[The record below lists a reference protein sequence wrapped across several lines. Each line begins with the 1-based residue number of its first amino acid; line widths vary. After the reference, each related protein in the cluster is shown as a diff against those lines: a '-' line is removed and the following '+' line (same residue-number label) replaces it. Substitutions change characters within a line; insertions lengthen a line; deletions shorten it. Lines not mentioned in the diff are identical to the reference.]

1 VQPVTPS
8 SGLIDSPSAAGH
20 NRPRVPGCERFME
33 TKTMMPSFLRGIAG
47 WSRVVCLAVTAGM
60 LPAIAVSVL
69 AEPADNRWEPAIR
82 AFERDDRETAYPD
95 NAILFVGSSSIRLW
109 DTLAADMAPH
119 AVIQRGFG
127 GARTADVVRYAERI
141 LAGRRP
147 PALVLFVANDIR
159 GDAATDLEPAEAAA
173 QFKAFLDHVR
183 RESPETVMLVV
194 AVTPTESR
202 WAVWP
207 QIRRLNQRLA
217 GLCDETAHTIFIP
230 TEDLY
235 LGPTGRP
242 QPELFRTDRLHLSPA
257 GYARWTK
264 RIRSYLDPLVAG
276 PGGTEPADQP

>member
-1 VQPVTPS
+1 VVSGWRILRGRWWGVCLVVTL
-8 SGLIDSPSAAGH
+8 G
-20 NRPRVPGCERFME
+20 
-33 TKTMMPSFLRGIAG
+33 MPSTPTR
-47 WSRVVCLAVTAGM
+47 VTAT
-60 LPAIAVSVL
+60 
-69 AEPADNRWEPAIR
+69 EPADDRWEPAIR

-95 NAILFVGSSSIRLW
+95 DAILFVGSSSIRLW

-127 GARTADVVRYAERI
+127 GARTADVVRYADRI

-159 GDAATDLEPAEAAA
+159 GDAATDLAPAAAAA
-173 QFKAFLDHVR
+173 QFKAFLDQVR
-183 RESPETVMLVV
+183 RGSPATVLLVV
-194 AVTPTESR
+194 AVTPAESR

-207 QIRRLNQRLA
+207 QIRRLNERLA
-217 GLCDETAHTIFIP
+217 GLCDKTAHTIFIP

-242 QPELFRTDRLHLSPA
+242 QSELFRTDRLHLSPA
-257 GYARWTK
+257 GYARWTR

>member
-1 VQPVTPS
+1 MQPVTPS

-20 NRPRVPGCERFME
+20 NRPRVPGCKRFME

-69 AEPADNRWEPAIR
+69 AEPVDNRWEPAIR

-141 LAGRRP
+141 LAGRR
-147 PALVLFVANDIR
+147 
-159 GDAATDLEPAEAAA
+159 
-173 QFKAFLDHVR
+173 H
-183 RESPETVMLVV
+183 S
-194 AVTPTESR
+194 
-202 WAVWP
+202 
-207 QIRRLNQRLA
+207 
-217 GLCDETAHTIFIP
+217 
-230 TEDLY
+230 
-235 LGPTGRP
+235 
-242 QPELFRTDRLHLSPA
+242 
-257 GYARWTK
+257 
-264 RIRSYLDPLVAG
+264 
-276 PGGTEPADQP
+276 